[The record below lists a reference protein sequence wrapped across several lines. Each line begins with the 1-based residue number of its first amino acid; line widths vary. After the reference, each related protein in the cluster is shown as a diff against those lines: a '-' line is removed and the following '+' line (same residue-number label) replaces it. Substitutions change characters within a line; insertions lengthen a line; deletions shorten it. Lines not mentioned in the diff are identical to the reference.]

1 MDKEDKIQYEAWMK
15 IGKDPIEMP
24 RKKDKHS
31 GGGLAC
37 IFMSK

>member
-1 MDKEDKIQYEAWMK
+1 MDKEDKIQYEAWME
-15 IGKDPIEMP
+15 IGKDPIAVP
-24 RKKDKHS
+24 NKKDKHS